1 MKSLKSTFLNRA
13 RNTKKR
19 GNKRRHTR
27 PTLKGGIAKIPSPT
41 LNTRTRVIP
50 VHPRLPTRRRELVG
64 EESRVSERESSRF
77 LGAPRREILPVQNKK
92 GKFGYMKSK
101 KKSKSTRRRAA
112 GKKCWAC
119 L

>member
-19 GNKRRHTR
+19 GKKRRHTR
-27 PTLKGGIAKIPSPT
+27 HTLKGGIAKIPSPT

-50 VHPRLPTRRRELVG
+50 VRPRLPTRRIE
-64 EESRVSERESSRF
+64 
-77 LGAPRREILPVQNKK
+77 PREILPVQNKK
-92 GKFGYMKSK
+92 GKFGYMKAK

-112 GKKCWAC
+112 
-119 L
+119 

>member
-50 VHPRLPTRRRELVG
+50 VRPRLPTRRIE
-64 EESRVSERESSRF
+64 
-77 LGAPRREILPVQNKK
+77 RREILPVQNKK

-112 GKKCWAC
+112 GKTNGV

>member
-64 EESRVSERESSRF
+64 EESRVSERELVFWELLDEKSYQFRT
-77 LGAPRREILPVQNKK
+77 KK
-92 GKFGYMKSK
+92 VS
-101 KKSKSTRRRAA
+101 
-112 GKKCWAC
+112 
-119 L
+119 LDI